1 MSSTRSSRLRALI
14 VDDEPPAR
22 RRLKQMLEAT
32 GKVEVVALAR
42 SVVEALSLATE
53 GDIDIAFL
61 DVHMPGE
68 DGFAYAEQVPFDV
81 PVVFV
86 TAYSTFAV
94 RAFEVAALDYLL
106 KPVEPARLAEA
117 VERVAREVERRARLI
132 GTAQP
137 GSSATQE
144 SGHEVLCLQI
154 SGGARFVP
162 LLAIVCILARDDY
175 TEVAL
180 EDGTT
185 ELVSVTMR
193 SWEERLPREKF
204 TRLHRSVIAA
214 TGRIERVE
222 RQGSQWQAHV
232 GGVREPLPV
241 SREVAREL
249 AGRSRRR

>member
-1 MSSTRSSRLRALI
+1 MSSPDFSRLRALV

-22 RRLKQMLEAT
+22 RRLKQLLEAT

-42 SVVEALSLATE
+42 SVTEALQAANAGE
-53 GDIDIAFL
+53 IDVAFL

-81 PVVFV
+81 PIVFV

-106 KPVEPARLAEA
+106 KPVEPARLTEA
-117 VERVAREVERRARLI
+117 LDRVVREVERRARLM
-132 GTAQP
+132 GPAQL

-144 SGHEVLCLQI
+144 SGQEVLCLQI

-204 TRLHRSVIAA
+204 TRLHRGVIAA
-214 TGRIERVE
+214 TGRIERVA